1 MVLRISSSSR
11 GVWSPSQWA
20 VSSTVRLFL
29 SKGLLLNCV
38 TALAYE
44 GVVGNKESRNYSDT
58 TRDRRMRI
66 TNFIDTTMSDDGV
79 VGGLKGGPSVVA
91 LWSGRLRSDVL

>member
-1 MVLRISSSSR
+1 MVCIRIRVCVIVATSA
-11 GVWSPSQWA
+11 GTP
-20 VSSTVRLFL
+20 
-29 SKGLLLNCV
+29 V